1 MGPRGI
7 RLASLSSL
15 SSGIMNGFLSQISSF
30 VSYKL
35 SVFCVCNGS
44 RNGIVTKKTQKLLTL
59 DLWRYIPAKIQVL
72 VCNIDA
78 LN

>member
-15 SSGIMNGFLSQISSF
+15 SSAIMNGVLSQISSF

-59 DLWRYIPAKIQVL
+59 DSKTVE
-72 VCNIDA
+72 N
-78 LN
+78 